1 MNHDFLL
8 SDRQKYLNDCLSE
21 HRKPVKIEKFIK
33 EIGVTDKTQFVRDLN
48 ALEAAGEVI
57 LSKKGS
63 VQSVRGAGLI
73 KGEIV
78 SASRH
83 FSFFRPEN
91 GGEDVYI
98 PCEHNGGALP
108 GDRVL
113 VSVYQEEKGPCG
125 KVQLVYAKGERL
137 AVGTVRKYH
146 GKLELLADTGYR
158 VPIDIVK
165 NKINAAPGDKVQVRV
180 SLAKNGK
187 DMGCSVLKNYGE
199 AECARVCA
207 DAIIDALGIP
217 HQFSEAV
224 LDSAEEINARGVTSE
239 DIAGREDLRDM
250 NIFTIDGADAKDLDD
265 AICVRRTEQGFEL
278 SVHIADVSHYVKDE
292 SPLDLSALERGT
304 SVYFA
309 DRVIPMY
316 PEAISNGIC
325 SLNAHTDKLT
335 FSAFM
340 NFDRSGNMLDY
351 RFAKTVIN
359 SKVRGVYAEVNAIL
373 DGTAPEEILTK
384 YALVREVIDDARELY
399 GILKNSS
406 DARGN
411 VHFTS
416 TESRFELDENGVCVG
431 LRERDTG
438 EAQEM
443 IEQFMISANIAA
455 AMLAR
460 KAQLPFVYR
469 VHESPN
475 PEALDRVAQLF
486 RTLGVDTTMLK
497 DNPSPADVDNVLKQ
511 VKDSPYEQVV
521 SNALL
526 RAMAKARYDYNPL
539 GHFGLALADYCHFTS
554 PIRRYPDS
562 FIHRVLSAYVAG
574 VKQYDIVKALDWKAS
589 QAADLSSQ
597 YEVRAVT
604 AERRTEDCYMAEYM
618 SQFIGEEFDGIIAS
632 VLERGFFV
640 RLENSAEGLVAYE
653 DFPGNDFEY
662 DGIATYRSPSSGKR
676 FRVGD
681 RVRIRVA
688 AARIAQG
695 KVMFVLA
702 DTPDT
707 IDLPGK

>member
-1 MNHDFLL
+1 MLTEQQEFI
-8 SDRQKYLNDCLSE
+8 RDCLKG
-21 HRKPVKIEKFIK
+21 HVKAVKIDKLVK
-33 EIGVTDKTQFVRDLN
+33 ELGVTDKPQFVRDLN
-48 ALEAAGEVI
+48 ALEAQGEII
-57 LSKKGS
+57 LTTKSS
-63 VQSVRGAGLI
+63 VLSVAGAGLV

-78 SASRH
+78 SMSH
-83 FSFFRPEN
+83 KFSFLTPEG
-91 GGEDVYI
+91 GGEDIYI
-98 PCEHNGGALP
+98 PCEQSGGALP
-108 GDRVL
+108 GDKVI
-113 VSVYQEEKGPCG
+113 VSRYLEEKGPNGRVRCIYRKG
-125 KVQLVYAKGERL
+125 PRLV
-137 AVGTVRKYH
+137 VGTVHKFH
-146 GKLELLADTGYR
+146 GKLELHPDAAYR
-158 VPIDIVK
+158 VPLEIVK
-165 NKINAAPGDKVQVRV
+165 NAIGAAEGDKVQARV
-180 SLAKNGK
+180 SLSKNGK
-187 DMGCSVLKNYGE
+187 DMICTVLKIYGE
-199 AECARVCA
+199 AECARICA

-217 HQFSEAV
+217 HEFSEEV
-224 LDSAEEINARGVTSE
+224 LKSAESINARGVTEE
-239 DIAGREDLRDM
+239 DITGREDLRDM

-278 SVHIADVSHYVKDE
+278 SVHIADVSHYVTDE

-325 SLNAHTDKLT
+325 SLNAHTDKLA
-335 FSAFM
+335 FSAFLQ
-340 NFDRSGNMLDY
+340 FDKDGNMLDY
-351 RFAKTVIN
+351 RFAKTVID
-359 SKVRGVYAEVNAIL
+359 SKVRGVYSEVNAIL
-373 DGTAPEEILTK
+373 DGTASEEILEK
-384 YALVREVIDDARELY
+384 YAPVREVIDDARELY
-399 GILKNSS
+399 RVLQQRANV
-406 DARGN
+406 RGN

-443 IEQFMISANIAA
+443 IEQFMIAANIAA

-460 KAQLPFVYR
+460 KAQLPFIYR

-475 PEALDRVAQLF
+475 PESLDRVAQLF
-486 RTLGVDTTMLK
+486 RVLGVDTTMLK
-497 DNPSPADVDNVLKQ
+497 NNPSPADVDNVLAQ
-511 VKDSPYEQVV
+511 VKDKPYEQVV

-562 FIHRVLSAYVAG
+562 FIHRVLSSYVG
-574 VKQYDIVKALDWKAS
+574 GMSQYEIVRRFDWKAS

-618 SQFIGEEFDGIIAS
+618 SKFVGEEFDGTIAS

-640 RLENSAEGLVAYE
+640 RLENSAEGLVPY
-653 DFPGNDFEY
+653 DDLPGNDFEY
-662 DGIATYRSPSSGKR
+662 DGIATFHSPSNGMT

-681 RVRIRVA
+681 LVRVQVA
-688 AARIAQG
+688 AAKIAIG
-695 KVMFVLA
+695 KVLFHLVNQ
-702 DTPDT
+702 
-707 IDLPGK
+707 K